1 LTWSCD
7 SVPKLN
13 RPRDGIASGLLL
25 PLHQTL
31 LLRGLDAD
39 ALLAQAHISPSQ
51 LLDQRARIS
60 QRDTI
65 QFWRLADAACGH
77 DPGLAVAVA
86 GQFNLRALGL
96 LGMAWLASTS
106 LREATR
112 RLVRYYD
119 LVSSI
124 AVLDMQTEGDGEL
137 IWLQYHASPGVPA
150 LTHDV
155 WAGVVGAMCR
165 SAYAGASGQA
175 FTPAAVRLAHGRDA
189 GSALLAASL
198 GCAVDVDAACT
209 AVAFSAAQLDAPL
222 PGGHPGMALNA
233 EKLLAAT
240 LAELNSGAAHA
251 QVRAHL
257 LTMLPSGQVSRAAV
271 AERMHLTE
279 RTLQRRLEDE
289 QFGFAELLQQTRLEL
304 AQNLLRDPA
313 HDVQDVAFI
322 LGFAEISSFTRA
334 FRRWTGRA
342 PTAWRELVGGGL
354 H

>member
-1 LTWSCD
+1 M
-7 SVPKLN
+7 PKLT

-51 LLDQRARIS
+51 LLDQHARIS

-65 QFWRLADAACGH
+65 AFWRLADAACGH

-124 AVLDMQTEGDGEL
+124 AVLGLQTEGEL
-137 IWLQYHASPGVPA
+137 IWLQYQASPGVPA
-150 LTHDV
+150 LTHDS

-165 SAYAGASGQA
+165 TAYAGASGQA
-175 FTPAAVRLAHGRDA
+175 FAPAAVRLAHGRNA
-189 GSALLAASL
+189 GTALLAASL
-198 GCAVDVDAACT
+198 GCAVEVDAACT

-233 EKLLAAT
+233 EKILAAT
-240 LAELNSGAAHA
+240 LAELNSGATHN

-271 AERMHLTE
+271 AARMHMTA
-279 RTLQRRLEDE
+279 RTLQRRLEGE
-289 QFGFAELLQQTRLEL
+289 QSGFAELLQQTRLEL

-342 PTAWRELVGGGL
+342 PSAWRELVGGDL

>member
-1 LTWSCD
+1 
-7 SVPKLN
+7 VPKLN
-13 RPRDGIASGLLL
+13 RQRDGVTSGLLL

-31 LLRGLDAD
+31 LLRGLNAD
-39 ALLAQAHISPSQ
+39 ALLLRANIKPAQ
-51 LLDQRARIS
+51 LLDQRSRIS
-60 QRDTI
+60 QRDSI
-65 QFWRLADAACGH
+65 QFWRLADEACEH
-77 DPGLAVAVA
+77 DPGLAVAIA

-124 AVLDMQTEGDGEL
+124 AVLRVRSEGQGEGEL
-137 IWLQYHASPGVPA
+137 IWLQYHASPGVLA
-150 LTHDV
+150 LTHDT

-165 SAYAGASGQA
+165 SAYAGASGQSFA
-175 FTPAAVRLAHGRDA
+175 PTAVRLAHGRNA
-189 GSALLAASL
+189 GTAPLAASL
-198 GCAVDVDAACT
+198 GCEIELDAACT

-222 PGGHPGMALNA
+222 PGGHPGLALSA
-233 EKLLAAT
+233 EKILAST
-240 LAELNSGAAHA
+240 LAELNSGATNH

-257 LTMLPSGQVSRAAV
+257 LTMLPSGQISRAAV
-271 AERMHLTE
+271 AERMHMTE
-279 RTLQRRLEDE
+279 RTLQRRLEEE

-304 AQNLLRDPA
+304 AQNLLRDPG

-342 PTAWRELVGGGL
+342 PSTWREQQALAGL

>member
-1 LTWSCD
+1 M
-7 SVPKLN
+7 PKLT

-51 LLDQRARIS
+51 LLDQHARIS

-65 QFWRLADAACGH
+65 AFWRLADAACGH

-124 AVLDMQTEGDGEL
+124 AVLGLQTEGEL
-137 IWLQYHASPGVPA
+137 IWLQYQASPGVPA
-150 LTHDV
+150 LTHDS

-165 SAYAGASGQA
+165 TAYAGASGQA
-175 FTPAAVRLAHGRDA
+175 FAPAAVRLAHGRNA
-189 GSALLAASL
+189 GTALLAASL
-198 GCAVDVDAACT
+198 GCAVEVDAACT

-233 EKLLAAT
+233 EKILAAT
-240 LAELNSGAAHA
+240 LAELNSGATHN

-271 AERMHLTE
+271 AARMHMTA
-279 RTLQRRLEDE
+279 RTLQRRLEGE
-289 QFGFAELLQQTRLEL
+289 QSGFAELLQQTRLEL

-342 PTAWRELVGGGL
+342 PSAWRELVGGGL

>member
-1 LTWSCD
+1 M
-7 SVPKLN
+7 PKLT
-13 RPRDGIASGLLL
+13 RQRDGVSSGLLL

-31 LLRGLDAD
+31 LLRGLDGD
-39 ALLAQAHISPSQ
+39 ALLRRANISPQQ
-51 LLDQRARIS
+51 LLDQRSRIS
-60 QRDTI
+60 QRDSI
-65 QFWRLADAACGH
+65 QFWRLAEAACEH
-77 DPGLAVAVA
+77 DPGLAVEIA

-124 AVLDMQTEGDGEL
+124 AVLRVQQEGEL
-137 IWLQYHASPGVPA
+137 VWLQYHASPGVLA
-150 LTHDV
+150 LTHDT

-175 FTPAAVRLAHGRDA
+175 FTPTAVRLAHGRNA
-189 GSALLAASL
+189 GTALLAASL
-198 GCAVDVDAACT
+198 GCAVEVDATCT
-209 AVAFSAAQLDAPL
+209 AVAFTASQLDAPL
-222 PGGHPGMALNA
+222 PGGHPGMALSA
-233 EKLLAAT
+233 EKILAAT
-240 LAELNSGAAHA
+240 LAELNSGATHHR
-251 QVRAHL
+251 VRAHL
-257 LTMLPSGQVSRAAV
+257 LTMLPSGHISRAAV
-271 AERMHLTE
+271 AERMHMTE
-279 RTLQRRLEDE
+279 RTLQRRLEVE

-304 AQNLLRDPA
+304 AQNLLRDPE

-334 FRRWTGRA
+334 FRRWTGQA
-342 PTAWRELVGGGL
+342 PSAWREHL

>member
-1 LTWSCD
+1 MPKPTRQCD
-7 SVPKLN
+7 GVS
-13 RPRDGIASGLLL
+13 SGLLL

-39 ALLAQAHISPSQ
+39 ALLRRANISPQQ
-51 LLDQRARIS
+51 LLDQRSRIS
-60 QRDTI
+60 QRDSI
-65 QFWRLADAACGH
+65 EFWRVAEAACGH
-77 DPGLAVAVA
+77 DPGLAVAIA
-86 GQFNLRALGL
+86 GQFNLRALGI

-124 AVLDMQTEGDGEL
+124 AVLGMQQEGEL
-137 IWLQYHASPGVPA
+137 IWLQYHASPGVLA
-150 LTHDV
+150 LTHDSWV
-155 WAGVVGAMCR
+155 GVVGAMCR
-165 SAYAGASGQA
+165 SAYAGASGQSFA
-175 FTPAAVRLAHGRDA
+175 PTAVRLAHGRNA
-189 GSALLAASL
+189 GTVLLAASL
-198 GCAVDVDAACT
+198 GCEIELDAACT
-209 AVAFSAAQLDAPL
+209 AVAFSAAQLDARL

-233 EKLLAAT
+233 EKIMAAT
-240 LAELNSGAAHA
+240 LAELNSGATNH

-257 LTMLPSGQVSRAAV
+257 LNMLPSGQVSRAAV

-334 FRRWTGRA
+334 FRRWTGQA
-342 PTAWRELVGGGL
+342 PSAWREHL